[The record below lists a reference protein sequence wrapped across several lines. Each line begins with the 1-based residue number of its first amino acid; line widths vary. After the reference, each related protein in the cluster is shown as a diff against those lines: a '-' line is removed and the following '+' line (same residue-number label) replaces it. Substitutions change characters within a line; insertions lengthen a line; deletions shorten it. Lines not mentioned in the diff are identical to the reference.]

1 MEEKQ
6 WLSEQSNDL
15 VNDIIK
21 EDDVEKFQVLE
32 NKFKLNQRKKN
43 IIRADRLNKAIEM
56 ADNEIITRLEVEPEG
71 WKNDELLKYTESS
84 QKAIDSILNTDD
96 KPLIQINNT
105 ELNVNSTGL
114 NRDSREKVLKVIQ
127 EILKNNDKDIID
139 AEVK

>member
-56 ADNEIITRLEVEPEG
+56 ADNDIITRLEV
-71 WKNDELLKYTESS
+71 
-84 QKAIDSILNTDD
+84 
-96 KPLIQINNT
+96 
-105 ELNVNSTGL
+105 
-114 NRDSREKVLKVIQ
+114 
-127 EILKNNDKDIID
+127 
-139 AEVK
+139 